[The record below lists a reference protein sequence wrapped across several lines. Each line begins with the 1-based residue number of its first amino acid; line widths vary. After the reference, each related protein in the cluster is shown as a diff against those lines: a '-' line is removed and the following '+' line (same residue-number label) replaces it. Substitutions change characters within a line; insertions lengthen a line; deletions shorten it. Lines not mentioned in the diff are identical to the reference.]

1 MFRRPLFLAV
11 AVAAILAG
19 GGAVWHQKSQP
30 AVVALVRAEP
40 AAVVPVYGLGTVEA
54 RRLTRVGFEATGTL
68 VELIADQGDRVS
80 AGTVLARLH
89 TAEQQARLL
98 RAEAQLAQSQ
108 AAVAQAEARVERQRA
123 LFAQKTSVNRR
134 RQALVGG
141 GTVSRETA
149 EDAEAE
155 ARVAA
160 ADVTVA
166 ERDLDAARAAQRSSD
181 AQRRLEAE
189 SLAKM
194 SLIAPFDAV
203 VVERSRELGS
213 VLAPGTAVFT
223 LVDGASVWVRAY
235 VDESLAGEL
244 KVGQAAAVTLR
255 SRPGESLPGRIIR
268 IEVENDRVAEERIVD
283 VAFDRVPEPFH
294 LGEQAEVLI
303 SVDSGTAG
311 PMLPASALERRQGGQ
326 GSVWVI
332 DGGTVQ
338 RRAVRLG
345 RLFADGRVEIV
356 EGLADGEAVV
366 GKPAE
371 VSEGR
376 RVVAA
381 GGGS

>member
-1 MFRRPLFLAV
+1 MLPRPLLLSV
-11 AVAAILAG
+11 VLVAALAG

-30 AVVALVRAEP
+30 LTVSVVRAEP
-40 AAVVPVYGLGTVEA
+40 AHAVQIYGLGTVEA
-54 RRLTRVGFEATGTL
+54 RRLTRIGFEATGTL
-68 VELIADQGDRVS
+68 VELIADQGDRVA
-80 AGTVLARLH
+80 AGAVLARLH

-108 AAVAQAEARVERQRA
+108 AAVSQAEARVERQRA

-134 RQALVGG
+134 RQALVSG

-181 AQRRLEAE
+181 AQRRLESE

-194 SLIAPFDAV
+194 SLTAPFDAV

-213 VLAPGTAVFT
+213 VLAPGTAVLT
-223 LVDGASVWVRAY
+223 LVDASSVWVRAY
-235 VDESLAGEL
+235 VDESLAGGL
-244 KVGQAAAVTLR
+244 KLGQSAAITLR
-255 SRPGESLPGRIIR
+255 SRPGEALPGRITR

-283 VAFDRVPEPFH
+283 IAFERVPEPFH

-303 SVDSGTAG
+303 SVERGATG
-311 PMLPASALERRQGGQ
+311 PMLPATALERRQGAQ
-326 GSVWVI
+326 GSVWVV
-332 DGGTVQ
+332 DSGTVQ

-345 RLFADGRVEIV
+345 RLFADGRIEIV
-356 EGLADGEAVV
+356 EGLKAEEAVV
-366 GKPAE
+366 RSAAE